1 MIKYCK
7 NKINSHFGKEYKVMI
22 QILIKI
28 FESLIFYKNYTI
40 SIIPRK
46 KLNAINIQIIHIFAI
61 YYEGKSPNS
70 IIFLD

>member
-7 NKINSHFGKEYKVMI
+7 NKINSNFGKEYKVMI

-28 FESLIFYKNYTI
+28 FESLIFYKNYKI

-46 KLNAINIQIIHIFAI
+46 KIKCNQC
-61 YYEGKSPNS
+61 PNNTYFCD
-70 IIFLD
+70 IL